1 MAVTINKKIWVS
13 PPGGTAGYYE
23 LTKVVFTSPNIDSPV
38 VAGTR
43 SHAQPGAKYLGTW
56 YETTDYMYRI
66 ANDQNS
72 GQEFD
77 GFFPKLTLLSGTFD
91 FSVDDVL
98 SVTHDYGPLAFGG
111 SGFKL
116 STSTEPSIIYFDRD
130 NYGIIGQ
137 DPSDTYEDTTTLS
150 GIEKGMVYVKFDY
163 VEGDAVISGSLA
175 VTSSSGVIGGDN
187 LYYQE
192 YEDSYSIDSRLNKD
206 SSIVFDVVFGE
217 AYECRLTAWD
227 DDTHSTTN
235 NLLLEGEHYVV
246 DAATFKTSNTDFYTG
261 GFTNENNMVFP
272 PVYKHVLK
280 GNESYYGDFDLIHNI
295 EPNMYG
301 EYLVF
306 FPRLINLSD
315 VIAAGNYDFVTT
327 LHYQYT

>member
-13 PPGGTAGYYE
+13 PPGGSSGYYE
-23 LTKVVFTSPNIDSPV
+23 LVKVVFTSPNIDTPA

-66 ANDQNS
+66 VNDQEA
-72 GQEFD
+72 GTEFD

-91 FSVDDVL
+91 FASDNELAVW
-98 SVTHDYGPLAFGG
+98 HDYGVGAFGG

-116 STSTEPSIIYFDRD
+116 STPTEPSIVYFDRD

-137 DPSDTYEDTTTLS
+137 DSYATYEDTTTLS
-150 GIEKGMVYVKFDY
+150 GIEKGTVYVRFDS
-163 VEGDAVISGSLA
+163 VVGDAVISGSLA
-175 VTSSSGVIGGDN
+175 VPSASGTIGGNN

-192 YEDSYSIDSRLNKD
+192 YEASYSIESRLNKE
-206 SSIVFDVVFGE
+206 SSIVFDVTFGE
-217 AYECRLTAWD
+217 AYNCKLTAWD

-235 NLLLEGEHYVV
+235 NLLLDGEHYVV
-246 DAATFKTSNTDFYTG
+246 DVATFKTSNTDFYTG
-261 GFTNENNMVFP
+261 GFINEKSMVYP
-272 PVYKHVLK
+272 PSYEQVLK
-280 GNESYYGDFDLIHNI
+280 GDDLYYGYFDLIHNI

-301 EYLVF
+301 EYLAF
-306 FPRLINLSD
+306 FPRLINLTDS
-315 VIAAGNYDFVTT
+315 ITAGNYDFVTT

>member
-13 PPGGTAGYYE
+13 PPGVSSTYQE
-23 LTKVVFTSPNIDSPV
+23 LVKVVFTSPNIDTPA

-66 ANDQNS
+66 VNDQ
-72 GQEFD
+72 GDGTGFD

-91 FSVDDVL
+91 FASDTEL
-98 SVTHDYGPLAFGG
+98 SVWHDYGVGAFGG
-111 SGFKL
+111 DGFKL
-116 STSTEPSIIYFDRD
+116 STPTEPSIIYFDRD

-137 DPSDTYEDTTTLS
+137 DSYASYEDTTTIS
-150 GIEKGMVYVKFDY
+150 GVEKGMVYVRFDS
-163 VEGDAVISGSLA
+163 VVGDTVISGTL
-175 VTSSSGVIGGDN
+175 VTVSGSN

-192 YEDSYSIDSRLNKD
+192 YEESYSIDSRLNKD
-206 SSIVFDVVFGE
+206 SSIIFDVTFGE
-217 AYECRLTAWD
+217 AYNCKLTAWD

-235 NLLLEGEHYVV
+235 NSLIDGEHYVV
-246 DAATFKTSNTDFYTG
+246 DVSALKTSNTDFYTG
-261 GFTNENNMVFP
+261 GFINEKSLVYP
-272 PVYKHVLK
+272 PSYEQVLK
-280 GNESYYGDFDLIHNI
+280 GDEFYYGYFDLIHNI

-306 FPRLINLSD
+306 FPRLINLDDSI
-315 VIAAGNYDFVTT
+315 VAGNYDFVTT